1 MPKPFTHR
9 LIHKKEGDI
18 STSELFRASDGMRIA
33 VRQNQNV
40 FFGENPNTPEI
51 RYFMEQRYAV
61 AFLRVVAD
69 MDRRKGFPSPY
80 EAKELAADYERSE
93 DKSMGYPGYLEW
105 HRANACASIDDP
117 KPFDSL
123 IIDPYAGTDL
133 ARAN

>member
-1 MPKPFTHR
+1 MPKPFTHT

-51 RYFMEQRYAV
+51 RYFMEQRFAV
-61 AFLRVVAD
+61 GFMRKVAD
-69 MDRRKGFPSPY
+69 
-80 EAKELAADYERSE
+80 ADYFGKQTASLNDLSYLVRHYDCSE
-93 DKSMGYPGYLEW
+93 Y
-105 HRANACASIDDP
+105 AASIDDP

>member
-1 MPKPFTHR
+1 MPKPFTHT

-61 AFLRVVAD
+61 GFMREIADADASGIYPLKDLR
-69 MDRRKGFPSPY
+69 
-80 EAKELAADYERSE
+80 
-93 DKSMGYPGYLEW
+93 
-105 HRANACASIDDP
+105 ACKAPNEQWSHYASIDDP

>member
-9 LIHKKEGDI
+9 LIHKKEGDL

-33 VRQNQNV
+33 VRQSQNV

-51 RYFMEQRYAV
+51 RFFEDQRYAV
-61 AFLRVVAD
+61 GFLRKVAD
-69 MDRRKGFPSPY
+69 ADCVRSATGNGDWK
-80 EAKELAADYERSE
+80 EAFQDTAFA
-93 DKSMGYPGYLEW
+93 
-105 HRANACASIDDP
+105 ASIDDP